1 MEIKKR
7 EDISSSSL
15 TNKGAKTNKREAIGK
30 VAAVFIALLIW
41 QIGAEALNQELLLVT
56 PLKVV
61 LRLKELMLTGD
72 FWSSVSFSFIRIL
85 SGFFLAFLV
94 GILLAALAGGHRLIE
109 TLLWPYVAVIKA
121 TPVASFIILCLIW
134 LEASNLSVFISFLMV
149 LPVVYTNILQGIKS
163 TDKELLEMAAVFKMK
178 LLKKLKY
185 IYLPQIK
192 PYLLSACTLSLGLCW
207 KAGIAAEVIG
217 IPDGSI
223 GERLYEA
230 KIYLS
235 SQDLFA
241 WTVVIIVV
249 SIFFEKLFIWAI
261 KRVYLHLERG

>member
-1 MEIKKR
+1 MEINKR
-7 EDISSSSL
+7 GKA
-15 TNKGAKTNKREAIGK
+15 NKGELIGK
-30 VAAVFIALLIW
+30 ASAVFIALLIW

-56 PLKVV
+56 PLKVL
-61 LRLKELMLTGD
+61 LRLKELVLTGD
-72 FWSSVSFSFIRIL
+72 FWSSVSYSFIRIL
-85 SGFFLAFLV
+85 SGFLIALLSGV
-94 GILLAALAGGHRLIE
+94 LLAAISGGHKLIE
-109 TLLWPYVAVIKA
+109 TLLWPYVAVIKS

-134 LEASNLSVFISFLMV
+134 LDSSSLSVFISFLMV

-178 LLKKLKY
+178 LFKKLKY
-185 IYLPQIK
+185 IYLPQVK

-217 IPDGSI
+217 MPDGSI

-241 WTVVIIVV
+241 WTVVIIVI
-249 SIFFEKLFIWAI
+249 SILFEKLFLWGLRKA
-261 KRVYLHLERG
+261 YLYLERG

>member
-1 MEIKKR
+1 MEINKR
-7 EDISSSSL
+7 GKA
-15 TNKGAKTNKREAIGK
+15 NKGELIGK
-30 VAAVFIALLIW
+30 ASAVFIALLIW

-56 PLKVV
+56 PLKVL
-61 LRLKELMLTGD
+61 LRLKELVLTGD
-72 FWSSVSFSFIRIL
+72 FWSSVSYSFIRIL
-85 SGFFLAFLV
+85 SGFLIALLSGV
-94 GILLAALAGGHRLIE
+94 LLAAISGGHKLIE
-109 TLLWPYVAVIKA
+109 TLLWPYVAVIKS

-134 LEASNLSVFISFLMV
+134 LDSSSLSVFISFLMV

-178 LLKKLKY
+178 LFKKLKY
-185 IYLPQIK
+185 IYLPQVK
-192 PYLLSACTLSLGLCW
+192 PYLLSGCTLSLGLCW

-217 IPDGSI
+217 MPDGSI

-241 WTVVIIVV
+241 WTVVIIVI
-249 SIFFEKLFIWAI
+249 SILFEKLFLWGLRKA
-261 KRVYLHLERG
+261 YLYLERR

>member
-1 MEIKKR
+1 MEINKR
-7 EDISSSSL
+7 GKA
-15 TNKGAKTNKREAIGK
+15 NKGELIGK
-30 VAAVFIALLIW
+30 ASAVFIALLIW

-56 PLKVV
+56 PLKVL
-61 LRLKELMLTGD
+61 LRLKELVLTGD
-72 FWSSVSFSFIRIL
+72 FWSSVSYSFIRIL
-85 SGFFLAFLV
+85 SGFLIALLSGV
-94 GILLAALAGGHRLIE
+94 LLAAISGGHKLIE
-109 TLLWPYVAVIKA
+109 TLLWPYVAVIKS

-134 LEASNLSVFISFLMV
+134 LDSSSLSVFISFLMV

-178 LLKKLKY
+178 LFKKLKY
-185 IYLPQIK
+185 IYLPQVK
-192 PYLLSACTLSLGLCW
+192 PYLLSGCTLSLGLCW

-217 IPDGSI
+217 MPDGSI

-241 WTVVIIVV
+241 WTVVIIVI
-249 SIFFEKLFIWAI
+249 SILFEKLFLWGL
-261 KRVYLHLERG
+261 KKVYLHLERG